1 MGGNKKLSLRQGLP
15 LLANYGVSLIGDTLY
30 LFAINW
36 FLVSQTQNT
45 ALLGKIN
52 SISTSIL
59 LFSNLLVG
67 PLVDQL
73 NRKKILIFSDL
84 MSFIACLVCSVLYQD
99 YLADQS
105 VLILTSAIL
114 SLALAINSPAAKA
127 IVPHVVLGEDIERFN
142 SIQNTLS
149 SIIKIGAPI
158 IGSLILSINN
168 NFNFFILINS
178 LSFLLSA
185 LIIASVPYHENNH
198 LAASQSFQFHAHFVS
213 GLKYVCRM
221 KAISGVMVFISLLN
235 FIMTSYDLVIPYAIN
250 VLLKGS
256 DKIYSLVLSTE
267 ALGGILGGVIL
278 TCYGSGQ
285 SEESFIQDLKYLAVV
300 LLMAGFFHHIFFI
313 FLCALVNGFYLV
325 QINAK
330 VFTIIQKHSDQE
342 FLGRVFSLLFV
353 FSSLFSPLANVVFG
367 KIIPLIQWQSFT
379 LAGLGVVAVSYS
391 IKKFFFRESKAF
403 FKGK

>member
-1 MGGNKKLSLRQGLP
+1 MILRGNKKLFLRRGYP
-15 LLANYGVSLIGDTLY
+15 LLANYGISLIGDTLY

-52 SISTSIL
+52 SMSTSVL
-59 LFSNLLVG
+59 LFSNILVG
-67 PLVDQL
+67 PLVDQV
-73 NRKKILIFSDL
+73 NRKKLLIFSDI
-84 MSFIACLVCSVLYQD
+84 MSFLACLACSLLYKD
-99 YLADQS
+99 YLDDQLI
-105 VLILTSAIL
+105 LILTSAIL
-114 SLALAINSPAAKA
+114 SIALAINSPAAKA

-149 SIIKIGAPI
+149 SIIKVGAPI
-158 IGSLILSINN
+158 IGSLILAVNN

-185 LIIASVPYHENNH
+185 LIIASVPYYEDNKLDAN
-198 LAASQSFQFHAHFVS
+198 QSLQFHTHFVS
-213 GLKYVCRM
+213 GLKYVFSM
-221 KAISGVMVFISLLN
+221 KKILGVMVFISLLN
-235 FIMTSYDLVIPYAIN
+235 FIMTAYELVIPFAIN

-256 DKIYSLVLSTE
+256 DKTYSLVLSTE

-278 TCYGSGQ
+278 TYRGSGQ
-285 SEESFIQDLKYLAVV
+285 SEESFIQDVKYLAVV
-300 LLMAGFFHHIFFI
+300 LLMAGFFQSLFFM
-313 FLCALVNGFYLV
+313 FLCAWVNGFYLV

-353 FSSLFSPLANVVFG
+353 FSSLFSPLANGVFG
-367 KIIPLIQWQSFT
+367 S
-379 LAGLGVVAVSYS
+379 
-391 IKKFFFRESKAF
+391 
-403 FKGK
+403 